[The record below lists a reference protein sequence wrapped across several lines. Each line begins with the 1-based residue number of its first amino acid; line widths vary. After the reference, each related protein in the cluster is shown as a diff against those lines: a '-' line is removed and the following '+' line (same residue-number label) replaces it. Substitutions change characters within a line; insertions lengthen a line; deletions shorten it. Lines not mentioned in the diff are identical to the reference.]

1 MLGHG
6 SLVDKINVLPFES
19 IKRNI
24 ERVGQ
29 FSSCFRA
36 HLFQDANC
44 FLRFRPNISIFA
56 YQSRAHF
63 CGYRDKENTPPA
75 LGACTHKGG
84 LPVLRHVSVL

>member
-19 IKRNI
+19 IKRNT
-24 ERVGQ
+24 ERLGQ

-36 HLFQDANC
+36 HLFSPSLDQTSA
-44 FLRFRPNISIFA
+44 FFA

-63 CGYRDKENTPPA
+63 CGYRDKENTLPA
-75 LGACTHKGG
+75 LGTCTQKGSPANIKG
-84 LPVLRHVSVL
+84 LVCTLM

>member
-24 ERVGQ
+24 ERVSFPVVLEPTCSKMLIV
-29 FSSCFRA
+29 FSVLDQTSAF
-36 HLFQDANC
+36 
-44 FLRFRPNISIFA
+44 FA

-63 CGYRDKENTPPA
+63 CGYRDKENTLPA
-75 LGACTHKGG
+75 LGACTQKGS
-84 LPVLRHVSVL
+84 LPTLRDLSVL